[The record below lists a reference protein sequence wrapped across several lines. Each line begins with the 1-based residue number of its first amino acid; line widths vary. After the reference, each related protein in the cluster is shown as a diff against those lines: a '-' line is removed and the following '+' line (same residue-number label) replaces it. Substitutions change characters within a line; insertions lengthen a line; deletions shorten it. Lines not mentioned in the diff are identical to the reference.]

1 MLTRLLVTCGV
12 ALACSL
18 ASAQSESGHGQHQA
32 PRQLQDANTPRTV
45 EVEIA
50 PRTGLPVGAKVPN
63 AELVGKD
70 GKPVKLETLIAEA
83 DGPVVLIFYR
93 GGWCPY
99 CNKHLAELGA
109 RKDELEAT
117 GATVLAISPESWE
130 KLSVSAAKVGWDE
143 IDTSY
148 TLLSD
153 PEQDAA
159 REFNLLFEVDPRTKS
174 KYKGFGIDLAKWNA
188 NKEWTLPVPAAY
200 VIDRRGVIRFA
211 HADEDY
217 SKRVDVD
224 ELLEAVRHTGG

>member
-1 MLTRLLVTCGV
+1 MLTRLV
-12 ALACSL
+12 AVAGLTLACGL
-18 ASAQSESGHGQHQA
+18 ASAQSGSGHSQGDGHSHHK
-32 PRQLQDANTPRTV
+32 DANSPRTV

-50 PRTGLPVGAKVPN
+50 PRTGLPVGARAPKV
-63 AELVGKD
+63 ELTGTD
-70 GKPVKLETLIAEA
+70 GEPVMLEKLIAEA

-99 CNKHLAELGA
+99 CSKHLAELGA

-130 KLSVSAAKVGWDE
+130 KLSVTEGKVGWDE
-143 IDTSY
+143 LESGY

-153 PEQDAA
+153 PEQKAA
-159 REFNLLFEVDPRTKS
+159 REFNLFFEVDQRTKTA
-174 KYKGFGIDLAKWNA
+174 YKGYGIDLAKWNA

-200 VIDRRGVIRFA
+200 VIDRGGVIRFA

-217 SKRVDVD
+217 SKRVNVD
-224 ELLEAVRHTGG
+224 ELLEAVRQAGG